1 MKLMT
6 SKIIQWFSVSV
17 LIHLDSILT
26 YPLDLFGL
34 DHGGINLLTRD
45 LFSSHH
51 AWVTPNLGFS
61 LKVMDNLTTDVNS
74 P

>member
-1 MKLMT
+1 MT

-17 LIHLDSILT
+17 LIHLDLILT
-26 YPLDLFGL
+26 CPLDLFGL
-34 DHGGINLLTRD
+34 DHGGINLPPCELTRN
-45 LFSSHH
+45 LFSAHY
-51 AWVTPNLGFS
+51 AWITPNLGF